1 MQFTAPVSQVQ
12 PMPYVEP
19 MQSNSVAAPLQPTQ
33 SIPLVPPAPVI
44 FDTASMP
51 NQPLTSN
58 QAFINPVPTD
68 LMPPVLPMPPEAP
81 ATPDVAPV
89 SSVPVEPPLRTFAS
103 ESPLISQPIDT
114 SAPAPAPIAEP
125 TAIFSPEEPTEPAPA
140 KIDPT
145 AFHIP
150 GM

>member
-1 MQFTAPVSQVQ
+1 
-12 PMPYVEP
+12 
-19 MQSNSVAAPLQPTQ
+19 
-33 SIPLVPPAPVI
+33 
-44 FDTASMP
+44 
-51 NQPLTSN
+51 
-58 QAFINPVPTD
+58 
-68 LMPPVLPMPPEAP
+68 MPPEAP

-114 SAPAPAPIAEP
+114 SAPIAAPITEP
-125 TAIFSPEEPTEPAPA
+125 AAIFSPEPEEPTEPAPA